1 MENIFNPVYRH
12 DYMAG
17 YSNGLNPNLRLITE
31 KNDAF
36 NSGFIYGRMEYER
49 MNGFILDGIPQ
60 LTLTIKILE
69 EFLLAG
75 MLGMDID
82 ASDYTPFQMQ
92 IIEKWYESGIEKYD
106 PNQNIYLMAILERN
120 SILI

>member
-82 ASDYTPFQMQ
+82 ASDYTPLQMQ